1 MRKKNFIRFCNQF
14 CDWGHLKTTCFLGA
28 YSEFSKPSS
37 GGPLRGPPPPR
48 LPTTTCYETLKQ
60 AFDKLPKGE
69 SAVIVIDDRP
79 LRPINIPIRSIIKCQ
94 HCRDLIN
101 VLVVDAALAKLGKKA
116 VYHCLHY
123 SSPEQSVKDF
133 MSGSKKGEILVTSKE
148 LIRGSEHPI
157 IIDTA
162 NTYEISSRTSSK
174 LVKIY
179 SNQFL
184 DQMVIY
190 EQLLKEGQHKR
201 KHKCQEMME
210 RKSRPNIDLEISS
223 VIGESF

>member
-1 MRKKNFIRFCNQF
+1 M
-14 CDWGHLKTTCFLGA
+14 
-28 YSEFSKPSS
+28 
-37 GGPLRGPPPPR
+37 
-48 LPTTTCYETLKQ
+48 KQ

-69 SAVIVIDDRP
+69 SAVIVINDSP
-79 LRPINIPIRSIIKCQ
+79 LEAINIPIRSIIKCQ

-101 VLVVDAALAKLGKKA
+101 VLVVDAALAKLGKNA

-133 MSGSKKGEILVTSKE
+133 MSGSKEAGEILVTSRE
-148 LIRGSEHPI
+148 LIRGYEHPI
-157 IIDTA
+157 IIDTT
-162 NTYEISSRTSSK
+162 NTYDISSRTSSK

-190 EQLLKEGQHKR
+190 EQLLKDDKQHQ
-201 KHKCQEMME
+201 CQEMME
-210 RKSRPNIDLEISS
+210 RESRQSHIDQEFQHVMRGNKYHILIFEIL
-223 VIGESF
+223 